1 MKRNV
6 IDLDQVHASAQN
18 EYTGFHS
25 DIVKQV
31 ADAIAKEKVVVVGM
45 KTNVPV
51 KQARKA
57 LADAGIEYTY
67 LEFGGYTSQW
77 RQRLAIKMY
86 TGWPTFPQVFIN
98 GRLVGG
104 ASNVK
109 KLIQEGKLQQI
120 LQEGR

>member
-18 EYTGFHS
+18 EYTGFHA

-57 LADAGIEYTY
+57 LADAGVEYTY